1 MTSCKLSRGVL
12 VNLWHKNIM
21 LYEHFNDH
29 LIIYINIEKI
39 TKRQNRSWHTVY
51 ILKFRLSR
59 ARLRTET
66 RNFVFT
72 WHVYYTFW
80 SKTLI
85 HTSLDIINIQKSTRA
100 QKTIGPPNLQQSWV
114 SENGHSEKERER
126 ESWSIESIGDNR
138 DNFTRSQMRERERE
152 RERERDPY
160 WMMGKDHQTFSFF
173 LSVFLSF
180 FLIFLFFFLSLYS
193 IYLWLP
199 VKYFKDYRRFC
210 PA

>member
-39 TKRQNRSWHTVY
+39 TKRQNRSWHTIY

-66 RNFVFT
+66 RHFVFT

-80 SKTLI
+80 SKKLI

-126 ESWSIESIGDNR
+126 ELINR
-138 DNFTRSQMRERERE
+138 VNRWQQRQLYKKPNE